1 MYHHNE
7 PECQQ
12 MNLLRLSAV
21 GQKWTRKKALAAF
34 FSILHCPARQVLT
47 ERVFSCESGL
57 RGSSHSQRWCSH
69 CSRYVAMAKQSNHKE
84 EKLQDNSKA
93 VLPAKRCHR
102 EKKTLTMEDIVWT
115 KYMNHNPTLDRLIWL
130 YPQKQIMVPVHH
142 SIPWTDKP
150 PSITIRNQA
159 QELMRNQ

>member
-142 SIPWTDKP
+142 SIP
-150 PSITIRNQA
+150 
-159 QELMRNQ
+159 